1 MTLKTYLK
9 DSFDYFTHAGNQIID
24 ILYACM
30 KIKELIEKSRSSTI
44 AYRKNS
50 ILQSDDSIYAAIEQF
65 ARSKA
70 ESLPVYE
77 DGKFQ
82 YMLMPYP
89 LAETVLHDYTLKR
102 EKRYELIRSLTQAI
116 TRLKTLLE
124 AISTS
129 THPSKREAQI
139 KLCIKTVGD
148 LLQSLR

>member
-1 MTLKTYLK
+1 
-9 DSFDYFTHAGNQIID
+9 
-24 ILYACM
+24 M
-30 KIKELIEKSRSSTI
+30 KIKELIEKSGLSTI

-77 DGKFQ
+77 DGQFQ
-82 YMLMPYP
+82 YMLMPYL
-89 LAETVLHDYTLKR
+89 LAETILHDYTLER
-102 EKRYELIRSLTQAI
+102 ENRYELIRSLTQAI

-124 AISTS
+124 AMSTS

-139 KLCIKTVGD
+139 QLCLTMVGE